1 MRVFHVKR
9 SVKTLYIKG
18 FFVFLMMAFSAS
30 CVTPLHTVEIEDYV
44 LLENGKEILGRE
56 KGLTAFVFENDQ
68 SKAPFRQF
76 IFEKYRL
83 GATQDIA
90 FYTMIDGK
98 RFKVL
103 VYENS
108 EIDKYFDMSQFMV
121 TKFETVANKRTSAN
135 FITMSVIDDY
145 NEDCLDEQSLYR
157 NIVIKFLRELKI
169 EFYNS

>member
-1 MRVFHVKR
+1 MRVFHVKP
-9 SVKTLYIKG
+9 SLKTLYIRG
-18 FFVFLMMAFSAS
+18 FFVFLMLAFSVS

-68 SKAPFRQF
+68 RKVPFRQF
-76 IFEKYRL
+76 IFDKYKL
-83 GATQDIA
+83 GSTQDIA
-90 FYTMIDGK
+90 FYTMLDGK

-108 EIDKYFDMSQFMV
+108 EIDKCFDMSQFMV
-121 TKFETVANKRTSAN
+121 TNFETVANKRSSAN
-135 FITMSVIDDY
+135 FIAMSVTDDY

-157 NIVIKFLRELKI
+157 NIVIKYLRELKI
-169 EFYNS
+169 EYYNS